1 MYPQPRP
8 TAVGPES
15 AQVVASALKT
25 NASLTTLN
33 MERNGL
39 GWKGGK
45 ALGEALATNS
55 TLTRLDLSLNDIGPE
70 GGLAFGLALKT
81 NTSLTGLVMVRC
93 GLGPD
98 GGRALGE
105 ALECTVS
112 LTHLDLTQNDL
123 GASGGIAIGRALA
136 TNTSLTSLNYR
147 LNRIGFGMER
157 SIGVFA
163 RALAANTSLR
173 WLDMAQNE
181 LGAIGGHAFGEMLQ
195 ANRTLEVL
203 SLERNELGEEG
214 GRAVANAM
222 ASNASLKSL
231 NVSDNELGAAGGAF
245 AQALSVS
252 RALTALDASKNGLG
266 PDAGS
271 DLGAAL
277 KQRPS
282 AWHCLSLD
290 LSRNHLQGGA
300 VCIADA
306 LAVCPT
312 VTALDLSGNLL
323 GVEFG
328 TALARGLCQNTTL
341 RSLKLARNHL
351 EDGTALGEVL
361 AMHPA
366 LTEVDLSQN
375 LITTIQLESQL
386 RLGRSSLRLDM
397 SGNPLSSPPLGVRGS
412 VDELQAYFRL
422 MASES
427 TRVTRIRLMI
437 LGFGGVGKTTF
448 SEAATRE
455 LDEMADFQSSLTPLH
470 EWDSAMLTSWA
481 RCLRTEWSSAAAA
494 VLESLGV
501 QGKDVQTLVVQAE
514 QDFEPSVALDDKA
527 RPTMNALQ
535 RKQLARAIGSLCRKG
550 YFSTVGAVKVEGLI
564 PLHAADGSVRE
575 CSLVDFA
582 GQMEYL
588 VSHQLLLTTMHAL
601 CLVIKPA
608 PSFAS
613 PTVGASRRHHESWSY
628 WLRYLRALSERP
640 TGSLL
645 LAVSQLD
652 KLSGEEAPR
661 TEGIFLDEFEQ
672 LRRELGNE
680 LGDAPLRLDY
690 SPRAA
695 ESSMRTVR
703 ERLSEAVEAV
713 AQNWW
718 VPQSYE
724 QLAGMVR
731 RLGREMKTLRQL
743 PILST
748 DRLRQELREEAG
760 LRSLCDDPQLLK
772 RGLDY
777 LQAVGDVMTDD
788 RLDCLLLDP
797 VGWFASFLAHFIRD
811 DGNRPAEVVRGV
823 VSLEDVVVALR
834 HEYAN
839 PEEQVPAVLALVC
852 KLELCLP
859 HAEAAPEAP
868 AFLFPC
874 LLPSAA
880 PGDIARHWPSA
891 GAAPAAAAA
900 APVIRGHRFRAALGF
915 LPPGLFPGLVAR
927 LRLLNGR
934 LPRGS
939 PDDCVHSQ
947 RLWNDA
953 AVLVFREARV
963 LLRVDLASATL
974 DVVVAAPAD
983 EWHFVGAAKGQAS
996 LGRWMAHLIR
1006 QFLWH
1011 SYKQIVFNE
1020 AWLCPSAKCHG
1031 LELTRA
1037 DPPASFGVYS
1047 GKEFPLKAIKR
1058 KASGHVCEQEG
1069 CWHQLGVGH
1078 KLEPMALQ
1086 DGQQQVCGSCQR
1098 EAYFPLRAGSQF
1110 GWGNKADAQLM
1121 LAGIGLTQA
1130 KPGCSACE

>member
-1 MYPQPRP
+1 MRLNALS
-8 TAVGPES
+8 TRSAVGPES
-15 AQVVASALKT
+15 AQVVASALKVNT
-25 NASLTTLN
+25 SLTALN

-45 ALGEALATNS
+45 ALGEALAMNS

-81 NTSLTGLVMVRC
+81 NTSITDLVMVRC

-105 ALECTVS
+105 ALECTAF

-195 ANRTLEVL
+195 ANRTLEFL
-203 SLERNELGEEG
+203 SLERNELGEQG

-266 PDAGS
+266 SEEGS
-271 DLGAAL
+271 ALGEAL
-277 KQRPS
+277 QQRPS

-290 LSRNHLQGGA
+290 LSRNHLRGGA

-306 LAVCPT
+306 LAVCTT
-312 VTALDLSGNLL
+312 VTALDLSENLL
-323 GVEFG
+323 GVEVG
-328 TALARGLCQNTTL
+328 TAFARGLRQNTTL
-341 RSLKLARNHL
+341 LSLKLAANSL

-366 LTEVDLSQN
+366 LTEVDLSCN
-375 LITTIQLESQL
+375 SITTIPLESQL

-397 SGNPLSSPPLGVRGS
+397 SGNPLSSPPLGIRGS
-412 VDELQAYFRL
+412 ADELEAYFGL

-448 SEAATRE
+448 CEAATRE
-455 LDEMADFQSSLTPLH
+455 VDEMANFQKSLTPLH
-470 EWDSAMLTSWA
+470 EWDSAMLASWA
-481 RCLRTEWSSAAAA
+481 RCLKTEWSSAAAA

-501 QGKDVQTLVVQAE
+501 QGKDVQALVVHAD
-514 QDFEPSVALDDKA
+514 QDFRPSEALDDKA
-527 RPTMNALQ
+527 GSTMSVLQ
-535 RKQLARAIGSLCRKG
+535 RKQFARAIGSLCRKG

-564 PLHAADGSVRE
+564 PLQGSDGSIRE

-613 PTVGASRRHHESWSY
+613 PTDPYGASRRHHESWSY

-645 LAVSQLD
+645 LAVSHLD
-652 KLSGEEAPR
+652 KLSGEAAPR

-690 SPRAA
+690 SPSAA
-695 ESSMRTVR
+695 ASSMRTAR

-731 RLGREMKTLRQL
+731 RLGREMKAARQL
-743 PILST
+743 PILSI

-760 LRSLCDDPQLLK
+760 HRSLCDDPQLLK

-834 HEYAN
+834 HEYEE
-839 PEEQVPAVLALVC
+839 PEEQVPAVLTLVC

-859 HAEAAPEAP
+859 HAEAAPQAP

-880 PGDIARHWPSA
+880 PGNIARYWPS
-891 GAAPAAAAA
+891 AAAAA

-953 AVLVFREARV
+953 AVLVFRQTRV

-974 DVVVAAPAD
+974 DVVAAAPAD

-996 LGRWMAHLIR
+996 VGRWVAHLIR

-1011 SYKQIVFNE
+1011 SYKQIAFNE

-1031 LELTRA
+1031 LELTST
-1037 DPPASFGVYS
+1037 DLPASFGAYS
-1047 GKEFPLKAIKR
+1047 GKEFLLEAIKP

-1086 DGQQQVCGSCQR
+1086 AGQQQVCGSCER

-1110 GWGNKADAQLM
+1110 GWGSKADAQLM
-1121 LAGIGLTQA
+1121 LTGIGLAQ
-1130 KPGCSACE
+1130 